1 MYRYGG
7 YHLPTKR
14 ILNSVLTVKR
24 LIETTMKREDI
35 KKTAT
40 SYANDVCKGSHYRW
54 GLEQYCIVDFMEGAK
69 WRISSVWHDGE
80 KKPKRGAEVLIM
92 LDNNIILKAKFEG
105 WGYSYCTN
113 IEFDNVPEIT
123 RWAYV
128 EDLLPN
134 MED

>member
-1 MYRYGG
+1 
-7 YHLPTKR
+7 
-14 ILNSVLTVKR
+14 
-24 LIETTMKREDI
+24 MKQEDI

-40 SYANDVCKGSHYRW
+40 SYANDVCKGSRYRW

>member
-1 MYRYGG
+1 
-7 YHLPTKR
+7 
-14 ILNSVLTVKR
+14 
-24 LIETTMKREDI
+24 
-35 KKTAT
+35 
-40 SYANDVCKGSHYRW
+40 
-54 GLEQYCIVDFMEGAK
+54 MEGAK